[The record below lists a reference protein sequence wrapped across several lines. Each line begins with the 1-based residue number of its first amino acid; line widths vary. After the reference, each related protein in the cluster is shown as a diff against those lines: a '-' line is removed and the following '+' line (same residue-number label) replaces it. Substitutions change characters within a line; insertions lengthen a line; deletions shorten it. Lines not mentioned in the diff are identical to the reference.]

1 MNERR
6 RSPRYEVDRGITG
19 HLKPTIEVRV
29 VDISEHG
36 LMIESPS
43 GLPPAG
49 ICELTINT
57 PKGTIKI
64 RARVARCRAQMVRHK
79 AGKVS
84 VRFHAGLEFLDD
96 FAEGFAVKEL
106 ISAICT
112 LKIPAADQPMKR
124 AM

>member
-1 MNERR
+1 MDERR
-6 RSPRYEVDRGITG
+6 RSPRFTVDNGVTG
-19 HLKPTIEVRV
+19 QIKPAIEVKV
-29 VDISEHG
+29 INISEHG

-57 PKGTIKI
+57 PSGPKKV
-64 RARVARCRAQMVRHK
+64 RARVARCRAQMVKRSGDRV
-79 AGKVS
+79 A

-96 FAEGFAVKEL
+96 FAAGPEVRDL
-106 ISAICT
+106 ISELCT
-112 LKIPAADQPMKR
+112 LEVAGEPRRIRQ